1 MERLAGHE
9 IDVPHL
15 GIEAIISVVYGAQAM
30 STTTNLSQADLLYDR
45 FAGVLLG
52 TAVGDALGLYLE
64 GLEADSIQSQ
74 FGSAVDRYYLLGNI
88 GFVSDDT
95 EQSALIAQSLIKFPP
110 DLDYSVNRFRTAMLG
125 WFCRMPFGVGQAT
138 SYSCMK
144 ILMGSKNTGIPSAGN
159 GAAMR
164 AAILGAFFYD
174 DSELRNQFGIGL
186 ANITH
191 TDARGVEGALFVAE
205 MTAACVRAG
214 LDRQAQVI
222 SDTGVGQ
229 SAAAGAKLDTENNGK
244 TNGVVYGDEWLLR
257 LYDQSVEVVQ
267 DKSLKEALSNA
278 RELALEKASVDDARK
293 RLGCSGFVNH
303 SVSLA
308 VFGFLRF
315 GDDPLTA
322 IQSVIM
328 AGGDT
333 DSNAAIVGALCGA
346 LHGESGLP
354 MKLISQI
361 NDGPFGP
368 EHLRSLAKALV
379 ETKKGKS
386 AATPGYFWPV
396 AFARNVAVIP
406 ILLSH
411 TLLRL
416 ARRGKIT

>member
-9 IDVPHL
+9 IDLPHL
-15 GIEAIISVVYGAQAM
+15 GIEAIISVVYKAQKM
-30 STTTNLSQADLLYDR
+30 SAATNLSQADLLYDR

-74 FGSAVDRYYLLGNI
+74 FSSPVDRYYLLGNI

-110 DLDYSVNRFRTAMLG
+110 DLDYSVNRFRAAMLG

-144 ILMGSKNTGIPSAGN
+144 ILMGSKNTGIRSAGN

-174 DSELRNQFGIGL
+174 DSELRNQYGIGL
-186 ANITH
+186 AHVTH

-205 MTAACVRAG
+205 LTAACIRAG
-214 LDRQAQVI
+214 LDTQAEVI
-222 SDTGVGQ
+222 SGTGVGQ
-229 SAAAGAKLDTENNGK
+229 SFAGAKLDSENNGK
-244 TNGVVYGDEWLLR
+244 TNGVVYGDELLLR
-257 LYDQSVEVVQ
+257 LYDQSIEVVH
-267 DKSLKEALSNA
+267 DKYLKEALSNA

-303 SVSLA
+303 SVPLA
-308 VFGFLRF
+308 VFTFLRF

-368 EHLRSLAKALV
+368 EHLRSLSKALV
-379 ETKKGKS
+379 ETKRGES
-386 AATPGYFWPV
+386 AAAPGYLWPV

-406 ILLSH
+406 LLLSQ